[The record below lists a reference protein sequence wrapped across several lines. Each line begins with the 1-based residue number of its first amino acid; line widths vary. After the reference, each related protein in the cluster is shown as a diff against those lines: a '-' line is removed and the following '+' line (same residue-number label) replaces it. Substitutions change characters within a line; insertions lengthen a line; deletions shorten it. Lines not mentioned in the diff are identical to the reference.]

1 MKRAVAALAAFAAL
15 GIRAAADD
23 YAFPARGA
31 EDSRLFIGS
40 ATDIE
45 VFRPVIEAFQAGNPG
60 IAITYREVTTRQLHV
75 KTQTDCESGDRGD
88 DLVISSAMDLQV
100 KLVNDGCALPL
111 AGTALSALPDHARW
125 RNELF
130 GLTFEPAVIVYNRKL
145 IAPSEAPVDHIAL
158 ADLLRQPER
167 FHGRIGTYDIEQSG
181 VGYLFATFDAMQ
193 SSTWGRLIEGMG
205 RNAVQLFCC
214 TSEVLERVADGR
226 LAIGYNVLGSY
237 AFAEAWRHPDLAIV
251 VPEDYALVLS
261 RAAFIPENAANPAA
275 ATAFLEFTQSPRGR
289 RVLDGEARLFSPVN
303 GMERLFEEAG
313 IGENARQSLRPIPL
327 GTSLL
332 VGLDAMKRRQFLKL
346 WRDSL
351 ATGQD

>member
-1 MKRAVAALAAFAAL
+1 MKRVLAAIAL
-15 GIRAAADD
+15 IGALVFSAAADD
-23 YAFPARGA
+23 YAFPARGEEA
-31 EDSRLFIGS
+31 SRLVMGG

-45 VFRPVIEAFQAGNPG
+45 VFRPVIEAFQADNPG

-75 KTQTDCESGDRGD
+75 EALAACQGAGPSD

-100 KLVNDGCALPL
+100 KLVNDGCALAVAGAAL
-111 AGTALSALPDHARW
+111 AALPDHARW
-125 RNELF
+125 RDELF
-130 GLTFEPAVIVYNRKL
+130 GLTFEPAVIVYNRRL
-145 IAPSEAPVDHIAL
+145 IAPSEAPSDHIAL

-193 SSTWGRLIEGMG
+193 SSTWGRLLEGMG

-214 TSEVLERVADGR
+214 TSDVLERVADGR

-237 AFAEAWRHPDLAIV
+237 AFAEAARYPDLAIV

-261 RAAFIPENAANPAA
+261 RAAFIPKGAANPAA
-275 ATAFLEFTQSPRGR
+275 ALAFLEFTQSPHGR
-289 RVLDGEARLFSPVN
+289 RVLDEQARLFSPVN
-303 GMERLFEEAG
+303 GVERLFKEAG
-313 IGENARQSLRPIPL
+313 IAENARQSLRPIPL
-327 GTSLL
+327 GASLL

-346 WRDSL
+346 WREAL
-351 ATGQD
+351 ATARD

>member
-1 MKRAVAALAAFAAL
+1 MMRVVAALVMLAAFAFP
-15 GIRAAADD
+15 AAADD
-23 YAFPARGA
+23 YAFPARGV
-31 EDSRLFIGS
+31 EESRLVMGG

-45 VFRPVIEAFQAGNPG
+45 AFRPVIDAFQADNPG
-60 IAITYREVTTRQLHV
+60 VALTYREVTTRQLHIEAWDACQG
-75 KTQTDCESGDRGD
+75 TGPSD

-111 AGTALSALPDHARW
+111 AETALSALPDHARW

-130 GLTFEPAVIVYNRKL
+130 SLTFEPAVIVYNRKL
-145 IAPSEAPVDHIAL
+145 VAPSEAPMDHIAL

-237 AFAEAWRHPDLAIV
+237 AFAEARRHPDLAIV

-261 RAAFIPENAANPAA
+261 RAAFVPRGAANPAA

-289 RVLDGEARLFSPVN
+289 KVLDEKARLFSPVN

-327 GTSLL
+327 GTPLL

-351 ATGQD
+351 ATGRD